1 MTEPARQ
8 PVRRQRVAAY
18 GLAAADGRI
27 LLTRLTASTT
37 RPGWWTLPGGGIDHG
52 EHPRAALV
60 RELVEETGLPA
71 TVGDVLDVDS
81 SHVVANSPVGVLE
94 DYHVVRIVFRVEVPT
109 DRDPLVT
116 EVDGTTDL
124 ARWVPFDEAEHLPL
138 VELARAALLRAR
150 REQPSRSADRSAPE
164 LARSVDQPGR

>member
-1 MTEPARQ
+1 M
-8 PVRRQRVAAY
+8 AAY

-27 LLTRLTASTT
+27 LLTRLTAITT

-60 RELVEETGLPA
+60 RELVEETGLA
-71 TVGDVLDVDS
+71 GTVGEVLDVDS
-81 SHVVANSPVGVLE
+81 SHVVAASPAGVLE

-109 DRDPLVT
+109 GEEPRVT

-124 ARWVPFDEAEHLPL
+124 ARWVPFEEAEQLPL
-138 VELARAALLRAR
+138 VELARAALHRAQAEDEEPAGTSKHVARGAPTISAR
-150 REQPSRSADRSAPE
+150 RRR
-164 LARSVDQPGR
+164 GR